1 MSAIVTT
8 MGQKQYKVDQ
18 ESVVAKVVTISD
30 ARCNL
35 FISFLL
41 LMSLAENKALLLPL
55 PLSLSLRLSRHQRT
69 DGAVA
74 ACTAASAGVKLRGA
88 MYQVS
93 CDQ

>member
-1 MSAIVTT
+1 MSAIAAT
-8 MGQKQYKVDQ
+8 MVQKQYKVDQ

-55 PLSLSLRLSRHQRT
+55 SLRLSRHQRT

>member
-1 MSAIVTT
+1 MSAIAAT

-55 PLSLSLRLSRHQRT
+55 PLSLSVSLAINGRTVRWLHAPPPQRVLS
-69 DGAVA
+69 
-74 ACTAASAGVKLRGA
+74 
-88 MYQVS
+88 
-93 CDQ
+93 